1 MGTSLA
7 LSIAFLSGLAWAG
20 LDVARKSLTSRH
32 GAVVIA
38 AGLSLGAAVLFAF
51 GLLFARPR
59 MEIGAYVV
67 PGLISTTL
75 GISTQV
81 LILES
86 VRRSPLSRTIPMLS
100 FTPVATSLFGVVVL
114 NEQPSRPGW
123 IGIVLVVA
131 GALVLGLSRKDR
143 LEPSSAGPAALDT
156 GAALMLLA
164 AVSISA
170 AAPFDKLAVEAS
182 TTLVHGLVQ
191 SLGAAV
197 VLLVF
202 LAARGNVAELTL
214 VFRQRPAMMV
224 AVVLAAAAITLQYLA
239 YRGAMV
245 GEVETIKRV
254 VGSIAS
260 LGTGYL
266 VFAER
271 ITPTKV
277 AAVGALGAGVALIL
291 LTTT

>member
-1 MGTSLA
+1 MGTSVA

-20 LDVARKSLTSRH
+20 LDVARKSLTLRH

-38 AGLSLGAAVLFAF
+38 AGLSLGAAVLFAL
-51 GLLFARPR
+51 GLLFTGAR
-59 MEIGAYVV
+59 MELGAYVV

-114 NEQPSRPGW
+114 NEQPSRPAW
-123 IGIVLVVA
+123 IGIGLVVA
-131 GALVLGLSRKDR
+131 GALALGLSRKDR
-143 LEPSSAGPAALDT
+143 LEPSSTGPAAFDT

-191 SLGAAV
+191 SLGAAF

-214 VFRQRPAMMV
+214 VFRQRPAMTV
-224 AVVLAAAAITLQYLA
+224 AVVLAAVAIALQYFA

-260 LGTGYL
+260 LGTGSFL
-266 VFAER
+266 FAER
-271 ITPTKV
+271 ITLTKV
-277 AAVGALGAGVALIL
+277 AAVGALGTGVALIL
-291 LTTT
+291 LSAT